1 MRPAVPPSDETVRAA
16 LAARQATR
24 RNRVINLVAGVVL
37 VLALV
42 FLIGALTACQPD
54 DEFTRK
60 CQAKGGVVHTT
71 HRDGS
76 TSRVCKPA
84 PVPKPQP
91 GWQ

>member
-1 MRPAVPPSDETVRAA
+1 MRARIVALLLAA
-16 LAARQATR
+16 LAALLMVCGA
-24 RNRVINLVAGVVL
+24 AG
-37 VLALV
+37 
-42 FLIGALTACQPD
+42 GGCSDSKSD
-54 DEFTRK
+54 DFTRK
-60 CQAKGGVVHTT
+60 CNAKGGVVHTT